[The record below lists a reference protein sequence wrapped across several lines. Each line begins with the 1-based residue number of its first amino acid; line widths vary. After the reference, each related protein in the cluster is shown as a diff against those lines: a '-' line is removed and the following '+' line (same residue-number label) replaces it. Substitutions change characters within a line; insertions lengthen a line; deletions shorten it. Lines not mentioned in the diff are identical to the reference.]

1 MNNNGN
7 NDDGD
12 NSVEVVNR
20 VPDDNGGEEPPAPEA
35 AVAEAAAPALEA
47 AIAPA
52 VDEETQ
58 VSREDMRQPWTIQRL
73 VSHRVLIANPGSPGA
88 LGWCPWHRAYTY
100 YGAMCLDCF
109 EDNEREQPYAQPVFT
124 LDGVTYDVN
133 PVFLSVIG
141 REPGRHENALG
152 QSSLGEMVQNPPPED
167 LRVWFTQIAPEEY
180 GRTLIRTNN
189 HNVIISA
196 IVYGPLDRLPPDGNE
211 ELYRL
216 VHRSVLAER
225 ETMATMVTQIT
236 AVERQPDDEPA
247 CSPGSSKK
255 RKRT

>member
-20 VPDDNGGEEPPAPEA
+20 VPDDNGGEEPLAPEA
-35 AVAEAAAPALEA
+35 AVAGAAAPALQA

-58 VSREDMRQPWTIQRL
+58 VPIEEMRQPWTYERL
-73 VSHRVLIANPGSPGA
+73 VSHRVLIANPGCTGA
-88 LGWCPWHRAYTY
+88 LGWCPWHLAYTY
-100 YGAMCLDCF
+100 HGAMCLDCF
-109 EDNEREQPYAQPVFT
+109 NGHAREQPYTQPIFT
-124 LDGVTYDVN
+124 HDKVMYGVN

-141 REPGRHENALG
+141 REPGRHADALG
-152 QSSLGEMVQNPPPED
+152 QNSIGEIAQNPPPEN
-167 LRVWFTQIAPEEY
+167 LRDWFARINPTEY
-180 GRTLIRTNN
+180 GRSHITTTN
-189 HNVIISA
+189 HNIIISA
-196 IVYGPLDRLPPDGNE
+196 IVYGPLEQLPPDGNE

-216 VHRSVLAER
+216 VHRSVLVER

-236 AVERQPDDEPA
+236 AQERQPDDEPA
-247 CSPGSSKK
+247 DSRSSK
-255 RKRT
+255 RQKRT